1 MNRIDLRKAM
11 LDDNNFRMKMMVIF
25 LMLLCIQISASVC
38 HAQVNDWKNYLSKAW
53 VRNIVVDGDKLYLGT
68 DGGLAIYDKNTGRCQ
83 FLDRTNGLADNNIVG
98 LAHHNGKWWIG
109 GKYTGMSIYDENSFQ
124 NWQFPFALQSCFAF
138 DDALDKVYIGA
149 IHDIYILK
157 DNYYTVYTPDPKADI
172 HYYPAIQS
180 LVLDKNGTLWF
191 GGFTF
196 GFLSSN
202 GNTTLLNCGASEVNN
217 IIIDDKDNKWLA
229 TNRGLIKY
237 DGTSFTSYNTSGG
250 QLSSN
255 NVNGLAFDTNRNL
268 WMGNWNVLVKYD
280 GKQFSSYPL
289 PSNYSNDWICD
300 IAPDGNDVWVA
311 TRFHGLLRFYDG
323 TFEQTE
329 LEKNILTQNR
339 MHEVSTADEKGN
351 VCFASNDY
359 LAQYTEKG
367 EWKHLFPNAKDYYP
381 AINAAAYDKR
391 GRLWVAPNNSDT
403 ILAVIENADTTVFKR
418 DNTPFQTGQ
427 LKQLEFDS
435 KNHLWVGASNGLY
448 KYDGV
453 QWSQY
458 NSSNSPMPGDM
469 ITSLAFDKSDRLW
482 VGIADLGVCSF
493 DGHNWVCHDTINSPI
508 PYNYVDCIA
517 VDSHNR
523 VWMNSRYSRNG
534 TPVMGKDYGGG
545 LVCYDGTNW
554 KIYNQY
560 NSNIGGNCIVDIA
573 IDKHD
578 ALWMAVSDIGL
589 VRFDGENQWDAY
601 TIYNSGL
608 ANPWPIQVQI
618 DVKRDMIW
626 LSYEASGGISSAKMN
641 QGTGV
646 EGIFVTPNG
655 AKAIY
660 TIEGRKVKAMTPGQ
674 IYIMRDENGKTT
686 KVLAR

>member
-11 LDDNNFRMKMMVIF
+11 LDDNNFRMKKMVIF

-172 HYYPAIQS
+172 HFYPAIQS

-237 DGTSFTSYNTSGG
+237 DGTSFTSYNNSGG
-250 QLSSN
+250 QLLSN
-255 NVNGLAFDTNRNL
+255 NVQGLAFDT
-268 WMGNWNVLVKYD
+268 
-280 GKQFSSYPL
+280 
-289 PSNYSNDWICD
+289 
-300 IAPDGNDVWVA
+300 PDGNDVWVA

-329 LEKNILTQNR
+329 LEKNILTQNL
-339 MHEVSTADEKGN
+339 MHEVSTVDEKGN

-435 KNHLWVGASNGLY
+435 KTIYGLEHQMAYINTTAYNGL
-448 KYDGV
+448 
-453 QWSQY
+453 
-458 NSSNSPMPGDM
+458 N
-469 ITSLAFDKSDRLW
+469 TTL
-482 VGIADLGVCSF
+482 
-493 DGHNWVCHDTINSPI
+493 
-508 PYNYVDCIA
+508 
-517 VDSHNR
+517 
-523 VWMNSRYSRNG
+523 
-534 TPVMGKDYGGG
+534 
-545 LVCYDGTNW
+545 
-554 KIYNQY
+554 
-560 NSNIGGNCIVDIA
+560 
-573 IDKHD
+573 
-578 ALWMAVSDIGL
+578 
-589 VRFDGENQWDAY
+589 
-601 TIYNSGL
+601 
-608 ANPWPIQVQI
+608 QI
-618 DVKRDMIW
+618 RQCQ
-626 LSYEASGGISSAKMN
+626 A
-641 QGTGV
+641 T
-646 EGIFVTPNG
+646 
-655 AKAIY
+655 
-660 TIEGRKVKAMTPGQ
+660 
-674 IYIMRDENGKTT
+674 
-686 KVLAR
+686 